1 MTTEEGSSKG
11 ADVRTVLQA
20 ALLVLGTGMTL
31 LIGWANSGAGG
42 VVGAV
47 FIAGMFLAI
56 YYSLNKGKPNT
67 NSRVTWLAVCVGVLL
82 LVFLSMTLSGR

>member
-1 MTTEEGSSKG
+1 MTEGQRSSTG

-20 ALLVLGTGMTL
+20 ALLVLGTGMVL
-31 LIGWANSGAGG
+31 LIGYVNSGAGG

-56 YYSLNKGKPNT
+56 YYSINKGKPAT
-67 NSRVTWLAVCVGVLL
+67 NGRVIGLAVCVAVTL
-82 LVFLSMTLSGR
+82 LVFLSMTLSAR